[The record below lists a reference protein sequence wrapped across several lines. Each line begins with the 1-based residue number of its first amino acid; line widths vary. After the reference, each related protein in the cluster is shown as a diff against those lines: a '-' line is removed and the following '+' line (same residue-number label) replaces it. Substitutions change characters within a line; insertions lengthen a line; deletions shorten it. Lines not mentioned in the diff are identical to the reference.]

1 MEFDVTST
9 GTLQVT
15 NIYNYPNPFRDK
27 TAFTFQHNYP
37 ADISV
42 KIKVYTVAGRL
53 IKEIEKPNIS
63 DKFVVIDWDGK
74 DQDGETL
81 GNGVYIYRIVVES
94 IDGLSVTNTGKLAV
108 LK

>member
-1 MEFDVTST
+1 
-9 GTLQVT
+9 L
-15 NIYNYPNPFRDK
+15 
-27 TAFTFQHNYP
+27 P
-37 ADISV
+37 A
-42 KIKVYTVAGRL
+42 GL

-94 IDGLSVTNTGKLAV
+94 VDGLSVTNTGKLAV